1 MLAVDAAAEPNEKR
15 RSRIK
20 HGETFLSRKFDSAKM
35 MVMENDWRWKRAGN
49 DESEQNA
56 LKDKGDDGGET
67 WVITVKDK
75 KRVKD
80 TIKSD
85 LNNFSSDLDCALCQ
99 EFKNGESVKACD
111 VSAGAQ
117 MVAFAGTSKE
127 VTVCGL
133 VDGKEKW
140 KGKHAEEIRGCQF
153 SGDGQLL
160 ATCGDD
166 KLVKIW
172 NTANGEIKYE
182 YPPEQGCLL
191 TVAWSHDGKML
202 ATGGDNKMIRVWSH
216 DKPETLI
223 FEHVELPQPVN
234 VVRFSGDGKW
244 FGIAGGKGD
253 EGGFVYV
260 YKLNK
265 R

>member
-1 MLAVDAAAEPNEKR
+1 MLAVEPNEKR

-20 HGETFLSRKFDSAKM
+20 HGETFLSRKLNQSKM
-35 MVMENDWRWKRAGN
+35 MVMEKDWRWKRADD
-49 DESEQNA
+49 DESERTA
-56 LKDKGDDGGET
+56 LKDKDDDAGET
-67 WVITVKDK
+67 LVIEVKDK

-85 LNNFSSDLDCALCQ
+85 LNNFSTDLDCALCQ
-99 EFKNGESVKACD
+99 NFQNGESVKACD
-111 VSAGAQ
+111 VSAKAE

-127 VTVCGL
+127 VTVRGL
-133 VDGKEKW
+133 FDGKLKW
-140 KGKHAEEIRGCQF
+140 TGQHKEEIRGCQF
-153 SGDGQLL
+153 SGDGKLL
-160 ATCGDD
+160 ATCGED

-172 NTANGEIKYE
+172 NTANGEMKYE
-182 YPPEQGCLL
+182 CQHEQGCL
-191 TVAWSHDGKML
+191 TVAWSHDGTML

-223 FEHVELPQPVN
+223 FERKELPQPVN

-244 FGIAGGKGD
+244 FGIAGGTGND
-253 EGGFVYV
+253 GGYVYV